1 MPGAKRTP
9 GEGVTEVAGK
19 DEKITP
25 SSGNV
30 FADLGLDDADEL
42 GAKAGLVG
50 QISGI
55 ISHRGLTQSEAA
67 KILKLSQADVSRL
80 LRGELDRFSTERL
93 LKLIMRLDRD
103 IEIVIRPRSRRASQM
118 TVVVG

>member
-1 MPGAKRTP
+1 M
-9 GEGVTEVAGK
+9 AGK
-19 DEKITP
+19 DEKVTP
-25 SSGNV
+25 SGGNV

-50 QISGI
+50 QISAI
-55 ISHRGLTQSEAA
+55 IARRGLTQSEAA
-67 KILKLSQADVSRL
+67 RVLKLSQADVSRL

-93 LKLIMRLDRD
+93 LKLVMRLDRD
-103 IEIVIRPRSRRASQM
+103 VEIVIRPRSQGASQM